1 MKYISSAQA
10 AKAWGVSEEL
20 VRRYCRSGRIQK
32 AILEDGAWLIPD
44 SAPKPTR
51 RIKQEEQLPVLLQ
64 QLRKQF
70 ESGRNKGLY
79 DYLQVNMAYSNCR
92 MASNRLTRNQVEVLY
107 KSDKIYTLN
116 ERIKTN
122 DVIEVRNQF
131 NCMDYI
137 LAEAM
142 TPITQTMILKLHFLC
157 LSDCCRHRRKP
168 VVYDDKQT
176 HYRTKPADAKYGKTS
191 APRSIASSLETLFQK
206 YESRSD
212 VSFRDVLEL
221 HVRFEQIRP
230 FDDCNGRIGRLLML
244 KECLRH
250 GITPF
255 IIDDKKRAKYLAGM
269 QRWDKE
275 KGILMDVC
283 MEAQIRFE
291 KQIALQEIRT
301 D

>member
-32 AILEDGAWLIPD
+32 AVIEDGTWLIPD
-44 SAPKPTR
+44 SALKPTR
-51 RIKQEEQLPVLLQ
+51 RIKQEEQLPILLL

-137 LAEAM
+137 VVEAM
-142 TPITQTMILKLHFLC
+142 APITQTMIRELHFL
-157 LSDCCRHRRKP
+157 
-168 VVYDDKQT
+168 
-176 HYRTKPADAKYGKTS
+176 
-191 APRSIASSLETLFQK
+191 
-206 YESRSD
+206 
-212 VSFRDVLEL
+212 
-221 HVRFEQIRP
+221 
-230 FDDCNGRIGRLLML
+230 
-244 KECLRH
+244 
-250 GITPF
+250 
-255 IIDDKKRAKYLAGM
+255 
-269 QRWDKE
+269 
-275 KGILMDVC
+275 
-283 MEAQIRFE
+283 
-291 KQIALQEIRT
+291 
-301 D
+301 